1 MAEAHAK
8 PQHDYHLVDPSPW
21 PVIGGVGALTLAIG
35 AVMYFISKKAG
46 TPHLWY
52 VIPGFVIVIATM
64 FGWWREVIKEA
75 HEGFE
80 TPVVQLH
87 LRYGMILFIASE
99 VMFFVAWFWA
109 YFDAALYP
117 ADAVTYAR
125 TQVLGGQWPPIPSAD
140 TDVAGLGW
148 FAHTFNPWG
157 LPLVN
162 TLILLT
168 SGTTVTWAHHS
179 LLEGNRRGLIMGLAC
194 TVVLGILFT
203 TCQAYEYAHA
213 GFGFAASHLWLDLL
227 HGDRLPRL
235 PCHRRH
241 HLPDGL
247 PVPRHR
253 RRFYPEAAFRLRG
266 GRLVLALR
274 RRGMALSLH
283 LHLCV
288 GSRHQLPDGIK
299 RRRFAHFAGGRS

>member
-46 TPHLWY
+46 TPHIWY
-52 VIPGFVIVIATM
+52 VIPGFLIVIATM

-157 LPLVN
+157 SAARQYADPADLRHDGHLGASF
-162 TLILLT
+162 L
-168 SGTTVTWAHHS
+168 A
-179 LLEGNRRGLIMGLAC
+179 RGQPAR
-194 TVVLGILFT
+194 V
-203 TCQAYEYAHA
+203 
-213 GFGFAASHLWLDLL
+213 
-227 HGDRLPRL
+227 
-235 PCHRRH
+235 
-241 HLPDGL
+241 
-247 PVPRHR
+247 
-253 RRFYPEAAFRLRG
+253 
-266 GRLVLALR
+266 
-274 RRGMALSLH
+274 
-283 LHLCV
+283 
-288 GSRHQLPDGIK
+288 
-299 RRRFAHFAGGRS
+299 

>member
-35 AVMYFISKKAG
+35 AVMFFISKKAG

-75 HEGFE
+75 HEGYE

-117 ADAVTYAR
+117 DSAVTYAR

-179 LLEGNRRGLIMGLAC
+179 LLEGNRRGSRSW
-194 TVVLGILFT
+194 
-203 TCQAYEYAHA
+203 
-213 GFGFAASHLWLDLL
+213 ASPAPSCSASCSPPA
-227 HGDRLPRL
+227 RPMNT
-235 PCHRRH
+235 PM
-241 HLPDGL
+241 
-247 PVPRHR
+247 PVSPS
-253 RRFYPEAAFRLRG
+253 PITS
-266 GRLVLALR
+266 
-274 RRGMALSLH
+274 MARPS
-283 LHLCV
+283 
-288 GSRHQLPDGIK
+288 SWRP
-299 RRRFAHFAGGRS
+299 ASMASMSSSAPSS